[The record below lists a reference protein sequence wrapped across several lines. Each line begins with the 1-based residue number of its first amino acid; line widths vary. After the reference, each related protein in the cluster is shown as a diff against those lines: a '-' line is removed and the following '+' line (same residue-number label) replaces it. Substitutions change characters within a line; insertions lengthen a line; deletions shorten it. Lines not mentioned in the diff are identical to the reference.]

1 METVTATQSDIDALT
16 ALSGD
21 YIHSVQH
28 GDVQRFDE
36 ILVRSYLGHN
46 RLATNQ
52 LSDLITTVH
61 PAIGQ
66 IGQAPEQEAPRILAV
81 SVRRSVT
88 PEYVVC
94 LDCGYRGK
102 TLRRHISTRD
112 GLSRDQYLQRCGLRR
127 EHPLTAPAYS
137 ERRSSMAKTFG
148 FGRKAT
154 VRVATTATVAIHYSI
169 AKRVLNNLGE
179 IAASKGRE

>member
-1 METVTATQSDIDALT
+1 MNTGK
-16 ALSGD
+16 GD
-21 YIHSVQH
+21 PKLFSKI
-28 GDVQRFDE
+28 
-36 ILVRSYLGHN
+36 VRSYLGHN

-61 PAIGQ
+61 QAIGQ
-66 IGQAPEQEAPRILAV
+66 LGQAPEQEDPRIPAV

-102 TLRRHISTRD
+102 TLRRHISTRH
-112 GLSRDQYLQRCGLRR
+112 GLTRDQYLQRWGLKG

-154 VRVATTATVAIHYSI
+154 VRVATTATVAIP
-169 AKRVLNNLGE
+169 AV
-179 IAASKGRE
+179 AAPPVDVDGRSRATPTRIQRSRSRSKPADAVVAPSPTRR